1 MPGGP
6 VVRRACTARG
16 SRVRCSV
23 ELVGPTLRPLAR
35 RGIRLGRPGVARLSS
50 VFAAS
55 VPSRA
60 GQGQPRGVAQ
70 LGSALRSGRRGRRF
84 KSCHPDSW
92 LKGPDL
98 RERVQGPSA
107 IPASG
112 MTGVGAQGENVA
124 DSRWG
129 RRFHVDTG
137 LRFADR
143 LEDPKPPHLVS
154 PSRLA
159 VSTMTNEVLSK
170 YSWRAASA
178 GGLQQQAHPAAP
190 SPHLLGTHPLPG
202 MATSVPHQPQAT
214 HLPGRAWSTPFR
226 VFGAV
231 VSLSLRALLPGLR
244 RCHPPHL
251 RSHPCRHGDKN

>member
-1 MPGGP
+1 MSSY
-6 VVRRACTARG
+6 RRSTA
-16 SRVRCSV
+16 
-23 ELVGPTLRPLAR
+23 
-35 RGIRLGRPGVARLSS
+35 LG
-50 VFAAS
+50 
-55 VPSRA
+55 A
-60 GQGQPRGVAQ
+60 GQGRRSQ
-70 LGSALRSGRRGRRF
+70 SARFRF

-98 RERVQGPSA
+98 REHVQGPSA

-112 MTGVGAQGENVA
+112 MPGAQRENVA
-124 DSRWG
+124 ASRWG

-137 LRFADR
+137 LVCTSPIGLRITPD
-143 LEDPKPPHLVS
+143 LVS

-214 HLPGRAWSTPFR
+214 HLPGRAWSTPSR

-251 RSHPCRHGDKN
+251 RSHPCRHGDIELTSPGFGLDG